1 MNRETKRSSSTSA
14 RKLFL
19 QDIEDTEK
27 YLTEMQSYIKEL
39 CNRKKL
45 EYPHRGRGRKGM
57 FPNIPYAL
65 HFRLNGYKPKE
76 AAKMYVEREQG
87 SALQP
92 LDGDPVECPA

>member
-1 MNRETKRSSSTSA
+1 
-14 RKLFL
+14 L